1 MPRKFVIHGVGKEE
15 SATSQLG
22 SESGLSGGAW
32 VALSLLVGRCPGR
45 RAHLSNPSYLPYSL
59 PFSHSLQL
67 ISRLFQN
74 LVRMST
80 IRRIKRTIPDSDD
93 EDLEP
98 LTLPPAEASTKR
110 ESKRKRTVLE
120 DSEDEALGSSLTPE
134 SYPEDDSRLL
144 PVPGGPIAQEASSAD
159 SSRRSRFSKA
169 LCMLLIFPSG
179 RCEYGD

>member
-110 ESKRKRTVLE
+110 ESKIQKMRLLDPVLPQNHIQRMILDFCQFLE
-120 DSEDEALGSSLTPE
+120 DLSLKKLRQQIQVVGHK
-134 SYPEDDSRLL
+134 SLRHC
-144 PVPGGPIAQEASSAD
+144 A
-159 SSRRSRFSKA
+159 
-169 LCMLLIFPSG
+169 C
-179 RCEYGD
+179 C